1 MRNPAYGLTMKK
13 FKTAS
18 PWRAAL
24 LGAVLAMG
32 LSRMAAAEPVAIV
45 AFGDS
50 LTAGYGVGPGESFP
64 EQLEAALR
72 QRGHDAAVANAGVS
86 GDTASDGLARLEWSV
101 PAEADI
107 VIVELGSN
115 DALRGIDPAV
125 TREALAGILAKLA
138 ERGQAALLAGMM
150 APRNLGHAYVE
161 QFDVIYPELAEE
173 YGVAL
178 YPFFL
183 EGVATDAALNQPDGM
198 HPNAAGVAQIV
209 EGILPEVEALI
220 GQAGD

>member
-1 MRNPAYGLTMKK
+1 MNK

-18 PWRAAL
+18 LSRAAL
-24 LGAVLAMG
+24 LGAA
-32 LSRMAAAEPVAIV
+32 LSLGTGQTTAAEPVSIV

-50 LTAGYGVGPGESFP
+50 LTAGFGVGPGESFP
-64 EQLEAALR
+64 EQLEASLR
-72 QRGHDAAVANAGVS
+72 ARGHDVAVANAGVS

-101 PAEADI
+101 PIEADM

-125 TREALAGILAKLA
+125 TRQAISGILAKLA

-150 APRNLGHAYVE
+150 APRNLGHSYVE
-161 QFDVIYPELAEE
+161 QFDVIYPDLAAE

-183 EGVATDAALNQPDGM
+183 EGVAADSSLNQPDGM
-198 HPNAAGVAQIV
+198 HPNAAGVAKIV
-209 EGILPEVEALI
+209 ENILPEVEKLVT
-220 GQAGD
+220 QAASD